1 MIFHIV
7 PFGEEHEESIHCPCK
22 PSIEQ
27 SKSFKIIIHTSW
39 EASPWEHH
47 PLGNLKDLLDP
58 NNIHLN

>member
-7 PFGEEHEESIHCPCK
+7 PFGEEHEESIYCPCK
-22 PSIEQ
+22 PSIEH
-27 SKSFKIIIHTSW
+27 SKSFKIIIHS
-39 EASPWEHH
+39 SWEHH